1 MLFTSIFL
9 QSWDVYFRNASSGAA
24 PGQAY
29 ISPPTPSPYG
39 AMVTQAM
46 PGVGMAAAGGH
57 VDSKL
62 IDDHLAVQ
70 SIIRS
75 FQVRLAFLISLK
87 HWDS

>member
-87 HWDS
+87 H